1 MRKPEN
7 IPDGIYYFL
16 DCMDGL
22 IGDKL
27 ITAEEIS
34 IALYGKNRNLT
45 EEQIKLIAA
54 DYEAELHRYTY
65 KDGEETEHKQLT
77 RLAAW

>member
-1 MRKPEN
+1 MSTPES
-7 IPDGIYYFL
+7 IPDGIYYYF
-16 DCMDGL
+16 DCMDGR
-22 IGDKL
+22 IGEEL
-27 ITAEEIS
+27 ITAEELS
-34 IALYGKNRNLT
+34 KRLYGKNRNLT

>member
-1 MRKPEN
+1 MSAPEN
-7 IPDGIYYFL
+7 IPDGIYYYF
-16 DCMDGL
+16 DCMDGR
-22 IGDKL
+22 IGEEL
-27 ITAEEIS
+27 ITAEELS
-34 IALYGKNRNLT
+34 KRLYGKNRNLT

-77 RLAAW
+77 RLATW